1 MLQLCIFRI
10 TVAVRYSRPRG
21 LFLTPC
27 QRQRL
32 APEVPGGLLTG
43 QARPRGTQQAHGG
56 ATDPAPPG
64 QEQVFTADFLR
75 GCLFRRNENPHER
88 DHFTLL
94 GPSQGLS
101 SGTRYIVAVSHL

>member
-1 MLQLCIFRI
+1 MSE
-10 TVAVRYSRPRG
+10 A
-21 LFLTPC
+21 
-27 QRQRL
+27 
-32 APEVPGGLLTG
+32 APGS
-43 QARPRGTQQAHGG
+43 GG
-56 ATDPAPPG
+56 AGWPPNRPGEAEGDAAGARGAADPAPPG

-75 GCLFRRNENPHER
+75 GLFRRNENPHER